1 MPSSAA
7 WSAGNGIRLWL
18 TISAPPVPIATR
30 TSRSPKTIAAT
41 RPCEA
46 ATETCTA
53 RRPLRMLGDS
63 STAPAA
69 SSSLTR
75 LDTVA
80 ALSPVTPAISTWV
93 SAPFSRTASSTRRR
107 FISRRDACEPGA
119 GPVEFT
125 G

>member
-1 MPSSAA
+1 MQP
-7 WSAGNGIRLWL
+7 L
-18 TISAPPVPIATR
+18 TRTPLR

-75 LDTVA
+75 FDTVA
-80 ALSPVTPAISTWV
+80 ALSPVDPGDLDLGQRPVLAHGV
-93 SAPFSRTASSTRRR
+93 EHPQAVHLAEGRLRARGRTR
-107 FISRRDACEPGA
+107 
-119 GPVEFT
+119 
-125 G
+125 